1 MIPTLEVTFEKI
13 TFATTDVNKSSITNM
28 TMESF
33 PLSLCK
39 GGASLDLKP
48 FRDLRFVPKAC
59 RPVSLK
65 KVSIVQNILEL
76 GNLEGTT
83 LRALH

>member
-13 TFATTDVNKSSITNM
+13 NFPTHVNKSSITNM

-39 GGASLDLKP
+39 GGASLGLKP

-59 RPVSLK
+59 KFK
-65 KVSIVQNILEL
+65 KGFNCSKYPRVGKFGRDDFEL
-76 GNLEGTT
+76 F
-83 LRALH
+83 